1 MYVYEQP
8 CIPRAHTT
16 NTGYIRTDP
25 SGFIAGDVEDAN
37 TKTPFS
43 AQETVLKAHQSER
56 VRERKRETG
65 IQSERE
71 DRSWEWRRQQAS
83 ALSLLLATSRLP
95 LNQCRIRQVRQS
107 SGPVPRE
114 HGRQRRRGWGPN
126 AIAFNCE
133 SGRNC
138 RTNYATPKVAKNF
151 LANDQNVE
159 KGSSSSRSGKPGGKL
174 LSQLFE
180 MISI

>member
-1 MYVYEQP
+1 MRVKAP
-8 CIPRAHTT
+8 AGIGSVAV
-16 NTGYIRTDP
+16 
-25 SGFIAGDVEDAN
+25 AGDV
-37 TKTPFS
+37 
-43 AQETVLKAHQSER
+43 
-56 VRERKRETG
+56 
-65 IQSERE
+65 
-71 DRSWEWRRQQAS
+71 AS
-83 ALSLLLATSRLP
+83 STESVSDPA
-95 LNQCRIRQVRQS
+95 
-107 SGPVPRE
+107 GPAEFRFGAKGTRAAAE
-114 HGRQRRRGWGPN
+114 AGMGPN

-159 KGSSSSRSGKPGGKL
+159 KGSSSSRSGKPGGKTGGKL